1 MGKSARKD
9 EEQMRVISNKED
21 KKEGTQGRR
30 EGGRA
35 ERK

>member
-1 MGKSARKD
+1 MGKSVRKD
-9 EEQMRVISNKED
+9 EEQRRVISNKED
-21 KKEGTQGRR
+21 KKGRHSAR